1 MQLKQWAPALV
12 SLLLGVS
19 TAFPSDFAYVRTGD
33 LLSTRAEGD
42 DIRCTPKTPLNR
54 RAIDRPQ
61 PGQIDKWV
69 SDNWDKAKEFALGP
83 GLGER
88 WEADQVMPNDPEYL
102 GAVTKLETSGTR
114 AKISDFRKDAWMIR
128 IPGLMGCTVVVVAD
142 SQRAWLSHHWDSSFK
157 DYMSLKGNSQL
168 FDQEVLKSM
177 DDLSCKFDKKKDSQ
191 TQAIIYTRANTP
203 DKFGKQPAFFGDA
216 IEEMRDAI
224 SQNILGLNKNDVK
237 VVAYVPRAAGS
248 SDKSKA
254 VGKLVLSYSPAASA
268 GKSGFELWA
277 GGYKNDK
284 GDNIEGADVK
294 EPIMKA
300 EWAKK

>member
-33 LLSTRAEGD
+33 LLSARAEGD
-42 DIRCTPKTPLNR
+42 DIRCTPKTCGSLCKIQRRDEFLRDATVPPPVIDVPAVSDRSPLNR

-142 SQRAWLSHHWDSSFK
+142 SQRAWLVCYNCFSFCPP
-157 DYMSLKGNSQL
+157 
-168 FDQEVLKSM
+168 FVL
-177 DDLSCKFDKKKDSQ
+177 
-191 TQAIIYTRANTP
+191 A
-203 DKFGKQPAFFGDA
+203 
-216 IEEMRDAI
+216 
-224 SQNILGLNKNDVK
+224 
-237 VVAYVPRAAGS
+237 
-248 SDKSKA
+248 
-254 VGKLVLSYSPAASA
+254 
-268 GKSGFELWA
+268 
-277 GGYKNDK
+277 
-284 GDNIEGADVK
+284 
-294 EPIMKA
+294 
-300 EWAKK
+300 